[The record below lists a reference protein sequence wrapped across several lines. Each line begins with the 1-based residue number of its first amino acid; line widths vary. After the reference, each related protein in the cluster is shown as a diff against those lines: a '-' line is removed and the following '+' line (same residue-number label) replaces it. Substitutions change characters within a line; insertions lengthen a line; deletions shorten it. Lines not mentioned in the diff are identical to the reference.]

1 MFLFRASAMLAE
13 LERLAPEVVSCCRA
27 ALEQDTADLEFHR
40 LEREAFAKCPNVAID
55 VAVMEKTELGSMLP
69 LDAGWSD
76 VGSWSALWE
85 TSEQRI
91 PKAMCCRAT

>member
-1 MFLFRASAMLAE
+1 MLAE

-55 VAVMEKTELGSMLP
+55 VAVMEKTELGSVLP

-76 VGSWSALWE
+76 VAAGALSGKPLR
-85 TSEQRI
+85 TAI
-91 PKAMCCRAT
+91 PKGMWCRAT